1 MGGLIEELHE
11 QVSTLF
17 KNHTDLLAEFSKFLS
32 DQPAGGTGGMLPLNM
47 RPKNISLPG
56 FDARSR

>member
-17 KNHTDLLAEFSKFLS
+17 KNHPDLLAEFSQFLP
-32 DQPAGGTGGMLPLNM
+32 DGNPDAPGGTGGMLTLNM
-47 RPKNISLPG
+47 QLKK
-56 FDARSR
+56 